1 MGSHQVLQDL
11 LIIRS
16 LHSRCEPVAHIW
28 NHQILSSS
36 GGKHMVWRSAIR
48 ATRVVTL
55 ALSACI
61 LSAATG
67 APAWAQQVPPAPDPV
82 PVTLDPATT
91 AVLALDITEQTCQ
104 RQPSCTG
111 RMVPAIAS
119 FLPRA
124 RAAGVFVLYSVPP
137 GGASPIL
144 PEVAPAPGDAVFAS
158 EGAQDRFYNT
168 NLDDMLRSRGS
179 TTIVMFGWRENGSVT
194 YTSVGATIRGY
205 TVVVADD
212 ATSAAQDYDIAI
224 GRYQMLTQL
233 NSNPTNEPLR
243 PNAVTLSRTDLIS
256 FQ

>member
-1 MGSHQVLQDL
+1 M
-11 LIIRS
+11 R
-16 LHSRCEPVAHIW
+16 
-28 NHQILSSS
+28 
-36 GGKHMVWRSAIR
+36 WRSAIR
-48 ATRVVTL
+48 ATRVATL
-55 ALSACI
+55 ALSACV
-61 LSAATG
+61 LSALPG

-82 PVTLDPATT
+82 PVRLDPATT
-91 AVLALDITEQTCQ
+91 AILALDISEQTC
-104 RQPSCTG
+104 RPQPSCTG

-137 GGASPIL
+137 SGSPVL

-158 EGAQDRFYNT
+158 EGAQDRFFNT
-168 NLDDMLRSRGS
+168 DLDDMLRSRGI
-179 TTIVMFGWRENGSVT
+179 TTIVMFGWRENGSVV

-212 ATSAAQDYDIAI
+212 ATSAAQDYDVAI

-256 FQ
+256 FP